1 MPPKAAV
8 FSFIVFN
15 DIIYALNKDYVC
27 CSRDLHQRET
37 VEEEALPSSV
47 CLAEEHETNSEAAD
61 SKAERHV
68 AHIIHLVE
76 LATE

>member
-1 MPPKAAV
+1 M
-8 FSFIVFN
+8 
-15 DIIYALNKDYVC
+15 LR
-27 CSRDLHQRET
+27 RDLHQRKT
-37 VEEEALPSSV
+37 VEAGVLPSSV
-47 CLAEEHETNSEAAD
+47 RLAEEHETNSEAAD